1 MQFEQPVPVQWLA
14 EFTGAELRGDTEQL
28 ATGINEIHMVN
39 KGDISF
45 VDFEKYY
52 SKCLN
57 SAATIIII
65 NKDVPCP
72 EGKTLLVTS
81 EPFDA
86 YIKIVKRFR
95 PFDPATKMVSD
106 TAIIGEGSIIQPGVF
121 IGNHVTIGRDCIIHP
136 NVTIYDHSVIGNN
149 VVIHSGSVIGADAFY
164 FKRRRDR
171 EVQYD
176 KLLSCGRAIIED
188 DVEIGACCTV
198 DRGVSADTVVGRG
211 TKLDNHIQ
219 IGHDTHVGRNCII
232 ASQTGIAGVA
242 TVEDEVILWGQVG
255 VSKDL
260 TIGKG
265 AVILAQSGV
274 PASLE
279 GGKTYFGTP
288 VQEATTKM
296 RELAWMKRIP
306 EMWNKI
312 NGK

>member
-14 EFTGAELRGDTEQL
+14 EYTGAELRGDTEQL
-28 ATGINEIHMVN
+28 ATGINEIHMVS

-52 SKCLN
+52 NKCLN

-65 NKDVPCP
+65 NKEVPCP
-72 EGKTLLVTS
+72 EGKTLLVTA

-86 YIKIVKRFR
+86 YLKIVKRFR
-95 PFDPATKMVSD
+95 PFEPASKMISD
-106 TAIIGEGSIIQPGVF
+106 SAVIGADTIVQPGVF
-121 IGNHVTIGRDCIIHP
+121 IGNHVSIGTNCIIHP

-149 VVIHSGSVIGADAFY
+149 VVIHSGTVIGADAFY
-164 FKRRRDR
+164 FKRRRER

-176 KLLSCGRAIIED
+176 KLLSCGRTIIED

-198 DRGVSADTVVGRG
+198 DRGVSADTIVGRG

-232 ASQTGIAGVA
+232 ASQSGIAGVA

-265 AVILAQSGV
+265 AVVLAQSGV

-296 RELAWMKRIP
+296 RELGWIKRIP